1 MGGFGLK
8 SSAARVAMAAAVFGA
23 IAAPV
28 LAAPAPSPERAQQLQ
43 SLIDCRKVTD
53 PTQRLACFD
62 ALAATLPKI
71 EADRFGM
78 TADIANKRDPESER
92 RAKEAILPGRIVA
105 LGQGPR
111 GEYIFTLDNGQVWM
125 QAEVEPNKRFAV
137 GDVVHIEH
145 GAMSSL
151 WLAADRARKTRVKR
165 IS

>member
-1 MGGFGLK
+1 MKRAKVWLGALL
-8 SSAARVAMAAAVFGA
+8 AAT
-23 IAAPV
+23 IAPV
-28 LAAPAPSPERAQQLQ
+28 WAMSDSLTDGMRHCATQ
-43 SLIDCRKVTD
+43 SDQA
-53 PTQRLACFD
+53 QRLACFD

-78 TADIANKRDPESER
+78 TADIANKRDPGSEQ
-92 RAKEAILPGRIVA
+92 RAKEAILPGKIVS

-111 GEYIFTLDNGQVWM
+111 GEYIFTLDNGQVWI

-137 GDVVHIEH
+137 GDIVHIEH

>member
-1 MGGFGLK
+1 MKCAGALLGLLL
-8 SSAARVAMAAAVFGA
+8 AMTVTPAWAVSDA
-23 IAAPV
+23 
-28 LAAPAPSPERAQQLQ
+28 
-43 SLIDCRKVTD
+43 LIDGMRRCVALSD
-53 PTQRLACFD
+53 QAQRLACFD

-71 EADRFGM
+71 EADRFGL

-92 RAKEAILPGRIVA
+92 RAKEAILPGRIVS

-125 QAEVEPNKRFAV
+125 QAEVEPNKKFAV

-151 WLAADRARKTRVKR
+151 WLAADKARKTRVKR